1 MLKNIEDVLLPEQ
14 ITPADINN
22 SLKQL
27 LMSVNNKTAKPSSD
41 HHESDV
47 HDNELR
53 KLNET
58 IQVVRKEKQIRHS
71 IQSQESD
78 IKGILTDFMKS
89 VSEQILELKYE
100 LKEHVKKTSA
110 QMEELKDITCG
121 LKKHHSLCCNDIS
134 SKMQDVAEES
144 ESVKTQMSVLNEEL
158 LKRFQSFTDSI
169 KTQLSAIT
177 DHKKENHHSTQNKDQ
192 SSNNENTNDSSS
204 VVSEIQKTPNK
215 DQRSSQTVTRQTLII
230 GDSILKGIN
239 KSGLKTDVDV
249 LTCPG
254 KKLNEIQSNLSREIA
269 TK

>member
-1 MLKNIEDVLLPEQ
+1 MFAFTCFYCPKKLI
-14 ITPADINN
+14 
-22 SLKQL
+22 SLKENVKHITL
-27 LMSVNNKTAKPSSD
+27 TNVTKTTHYVTSSWILIVLPDYSVIGLKHMKVNNKTAKPSSN

-47 HDNELR
+47 LDNELR
-53 KLNET
+53 QLNET

-134 SKMQDVAEES
+134 SKMKDVAEES

-158 LKRFQSFTDSI
+158 LKRWQSFTDSI

-177 DHKKENHHSTQNKDQ
+177 DHKKENHHSVLSQATNQLPSNINRETSLRADLSASTFPSP
-192 SSNNENTNDSSS
+192 SSIE
-204 VVSEIQKTPNK
+204 P
-215 DQRSSQTVTRQTLII
+215 R
-230 GDSILKGIN
+230 
-239 KSGLKTDVDV
+239 
-249 LTCPG
+249 
-254 KKLNEIQSNLSREIA
+254 
-269 TK
+269 

>member
-1 MLKNIEDVLLPEQ
+1 MLKNIEDMLLPEQ
-14 ITPADINN
+14 ITPTDINN

-100 LKEHVKKTSA
+100 LKEQVKKTSA
-110 QMEELKDITCG
+110 QMEELKG
-121 LKKHHSLCCNDIS
+121 
-134 SKMQDVAEES
+134 A
-144 ESVKTQMSVLNEEL
+144 
-158 LKRFQSFTDSI
+158 F
-169 KTQLSAIT
+169 
-177 DHKKENHHSTQNKDQ
+177 
-192 SSNNENTNDSSS
+192 
-204 VVSEIQKTPNK
+204 
-215 DQRSSQTVTRQTLII
+215 SQ
-230 GDSILKGIN
+230 IL
-239 KSGLKTDVDV
+239 
-249 LTCPG
+249 
-254 KKLNEIQSNLSREIA
+254 A
-269 TK
+269 FF